1 VARSASVE
9 AIEQLSRALAQLATL
24 PATPALRREQIKLQ
38 VALLSPLMHVK
49 GYAAPEPKAA
59 VEQARLLIE
68 QAEALGEPPE
78 DPLLLFSVL
87 RGLWVSALV
96 ASNTEAQLS
105 LAAQLM
111 ALAKKQSA
119 TVPLMIAHPIM
130 GISLLATGNLMQARR
145 HFDQAIAL
153 YAPAEHRPMLTRFSV
168 DIGVLS
174 LTYRSRIM
182 WLLGYPEAALADAE
196 RALVDAREIGH
207 AVTLMQLLATA
218 SLTHALRGSYATAS
232 AQVDELVAL
241 TDEKGAL
248 YWKAVGIMLQGK
260 LFALTGRALDAVQT
274 LTSGIATMRS
284 TGATLTVPES
294 LSFLAMGHAELDQFD
309 DAWRCIREAIT
320 TVEATKDRQ
329 WEAEVHRMAGEIAL
343 NSPEPNAV
351 KAQAYFERALA
362 IAREQQAK
370 SWELR
375 AAMSMARLWRDQGK
389 RDGARDLLAPVYGW
403 FAEGFDTLDLKQ
415 AKELLDELS

>member
-1 VARSASVE
+1 
-9 AIEQLSRALAQLATL
+9 
-24 PATPALRREQIKLQ
+24 
-38 VALLSPLMHVK
+38 
-49 GYAAPEPKAA
+49 
-59 VEQARLLIE
+59 
-68 QAEALGEPPE
+68 
-78 DPLLLFSVL
+78 
-87 RGLWVSALV
+87 
-96 ASNTEAQLS
+96 
-105 LAAQLM
+105 
-111 ALAKKQSA
+111 
-119 TVPLMIAHPIM
+119 
-130 GISLLATGNLMQARR
+130 MQARR

-174 LTYRSRIM
+174 LSYRSRIM

-232 AQVDELVAL
+232 AHVDELVAL

-260 LFALTGRALDAVQT
+260 LFALTGRALDSVQT
-274 LTSGIATMRS
+274 LTSGIAAMRS

-294 LSFLAMGHAELDQFD
+294 LSFLAMVHAELGQFD

-320 TVEATKDRQ
+320 TVEASKDRQ
-329 WEAEVHRMAGEIAL
+329 WEAEVHRVAGEIAL
-343 NSPEPNAV
+343 LAPEPDPA
-351 KAQAYFERALA
+351 KAETYFEHALTV
-362 IAREQQAK
+362 AREQQAK

-375 AAMSMARLWRDQGK
+375 AAMSMARLWRGQG
-389 RDGARDLLAPVYGW
+389 RWQQARELLAPIYNW
-403 FAEGFDTLDLKQ
+403 FTEGFDTLDLRQ
-415 AKELLDELS
+415 AKALL